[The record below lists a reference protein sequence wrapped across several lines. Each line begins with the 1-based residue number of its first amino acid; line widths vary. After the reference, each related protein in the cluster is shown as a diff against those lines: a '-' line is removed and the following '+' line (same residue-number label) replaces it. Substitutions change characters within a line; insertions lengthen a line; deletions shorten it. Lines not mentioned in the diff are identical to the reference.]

1 MHQILNFS
9 KFMRFLSLAVLIFCF
24 CPVGIDSVAQTKS
37 SLPTVVVTASRLVN
51 DANTLSLASSVG
63 AFTTVITNDRI
74 KQSPG
79 KTIPEILSF
88 EAGIQFQD
96 LYGSTNGAGQTI
108 DMRGF
113 GEPATANT
121 LILINGRRL
130 TDLDLAA
137 VDFSSI
143 PRESIDRIE
152 ITRGNVG
159 GVLYGGGA
167 EGGARRVESQRQPV
181 QGCPGQGCV
190 RVGVHGARIPPG
202 EPTAWWGQLYTAA

>member
-1 MHQILNFS
+1 MKRIPILPIAS
-9 KFMRFLSLAVLIFCF
+9 VLLIF
-24 CPVGIDSVAQTKS
+24 SAS
-37 SLPTVVVTASRLVN
+37 SLNAQGDFTDTKVKLPSIVVTSSRLNSNLDGASTTIIAGTSTTVVTAEEIQR
-51 DANTLSLASSVG
+51 
-63 AFTTVITNDRI
+63 
-74 KQSPG
+74 SPG
-79 KTIPEILSF
+79 RTIPEILSS

-96 LYGSTNGAGQTI
+96 LYGSTDGAGQTI

-152 ITRGNVG
+152 VTRGNFG

-167 EGGARRVESQRQPV
+167 EGGTINIITNQIQRLGATATSMEATVLITFVNLGSHLPK
-181 QGCPGQGCV
+181 V
-190 RVGVHGARIPPG
+190 RMVSR
-202 EPTAWWGQLYTAA
+202 